1 VKNSSWIL
9 ACLLCA
15 CSSWQQLELSPPERT
30 ESAALGRVQVVRT
43 DSTRLELDS
52 ARLVGDSLVG
62 VAAGASAGDDPPR
75 TMGVALSQVNQ
86 AAVREPDPLR
96 TAGLVALVLAL
107 LALVVFG
114 VAFRQALVLW
124 YEELADIG

>member
-1 VKNSSWIL
+1 MKNSSWIL

-30 ESAALGRVQVVRT
+30 ESAALGRVQA